1 MSKCDLYIPESASTQ
16 RSTLTTAKLHSNMH
30 AQPPTL
36 ALAALLTYRQKKH
49 TQYGVLLGNTWRLDK
64 YHLKGPLFNL
74 VGN

>member
-1 MSKCDLYIPESASTQ
+1 
-16 RSTLTTAKLHSNMH
+16 MH